1 MEVIRRLLKPD
12 GSTLKADTNELNKC
26 FNKTATKILSSQS
39 YTKQELE
46 RFINLCSNKDDAFQ
60 LQPLSCESFEKCLK
74 LLRNDCYTGYDH
86 IPISFIKPVA
96 EFLLS
101 PMTLI

>member
-1 MEVIRRLLKPD
+1 MEVIRRILKPN
-12 GSTLKADTNELNKC
+12 GSTLKADTLNALTRPRQKYYQV
-26 FNKTATKILSSQS
+26 NH
-39 YTKQELE
+39 TKQELE

-74 LLRNDCYTGYDH
+74 LLRNDCSTGYDQ
-86 IPISFIKPVA
+86 IPISFIKPGA

-101 PMTLI
+101 PMTI

>member
-1 MEVIRRLLKPD
+1 MEVIHRILKPN

-26 FNKTATKILSSQS
+26 FNKTATKISSQS

-46 RFINLCSNKDDAFQ
+46 RFINLCSDKDDAFQ

-74 LLRNDCYTGYDH
+74 LLRNDCSTGYDQ
-86 IPISFIKPVA
+86 IPVSFIKPFA
-96 EFLLS
+96 EFL
-101 PMTLI
+101 